1 MVRIQ
6 NILTVVGLSR
16 FDRMHFENTQA
27 DYEGDIAN
35 LSFTM
40 TSANFITKAK
50 QAFAQAFQPAFASAL
65 A

>member
-1 MVRIQ
+1 M
-6 NILTVVGLSR
+6 TEGLSR
-16 FDRMHFENTQA
+16 FDRMPFENKQA

-35 LSFTM
+35 LPLTM
-40 TSANFITKAK
+40 IPANFITKAK

>member
-1 MVRIQ
+1 M
-6 NILTVVGLSR
+6 TEGLSR

-35 LSFTM
+35 LSLAM
-40 TSANFITKAK
+40 IPANFITKAK
-50 QAFAQAFQPAFASAL
+50 QAFASAFQPAFASAL